1 MSSTITQAAQISL
14 ASAALLNG
22 GVAPSP
28 VQQSAQAS
36 PELAAQAAQLAAD
49 ASAIVTLGGASA
61 SDPSY
66 NAAGLLNSF
75 TQAGTLQGGLLSV
88 GNGGN
93 AADTAQQ
100 SSDQQVVGQLLGGG
114 SSSSAGLS
122 NAWALVLRSN
132 PELAGQAMQSNLD
145 SGIIDTL
152 A

>member
-88 GNGGN
+88 GN

-122 NAWALVLRSN
+122 NAWASVLRSN